1 MIFLLE
7 IKLTIAAKLARA
19 SRTAMSGNNSKVP
32 SGENTEVCGA
42 FYPNKLVGYVTLK
55 VFIRIDA
62 LHKSNQ
68 QKAFSPLLVVHVEE
82 NDSLFAHKNL
92 FSFFKWE

>member
-1 MIFLLE
+1 
-7 IKLTIAAKLARA
+7 
-19 SRTAMSGNNSKVP
+19 MSGNNSKVP
-32 SGENTEVCGA
+32 SGENTEVCEA

-82 NDSLFAHKNL
+82 NDSLIAHKNL
-92 FSFFKWE
+92 FTFFKWE